1 MTGLENII
9 REIETESAETVSD
22 ILGKANGAAAVT
34 LRDAEKAAEQLK
46 ESFRREAERKAAET
60 ADRAAANDEMELK
73 RAILKKKQE
82 IIRET
87 LDGTRRALTETRD
100 KGYFE
105 MLTSLLS
112 RYAAEGK
119 AGEILMTDA
128 DKKAM
133 TKDFEA
139 AVSAHGLKVSDKALA
154 ADSGFVLVYG
164 SIEINC
170 TVDAIFDAY
179 ADELSDMLGAFLFEN
194 GGGV

>member
-82 IIRET
+82 IIRKT

-105 MLTSLLS
+105 MLTSLLN

-139 AVSAHGLKVSDKALA
+139 AVSAHGLKVSDKALV

>member
-170 TVDAIFDAY
+170 TIDAIFDAY